1 MAQQIF
7 TQRPKNAQEFLKQL
21 EDLAKLNR
29 QSQLRTG
36 YETSSNTPYVLPGS
50 QRVGTA
56 LEGSRNSQLTM
67 PEVAGYVPEEIPT
80 EQPSLTV
87 DDFISQFTDSVT
99 QSQTPQA
106 IASTADGGTLY
117 SDGRIR
123 YSDGSV
129 RQGDASAQ
137 PISSQQ
143 DGSVLYSDRSVRVK
157 VSPVA
162 SVQGNRVQM
171 SDGSILPNGF
181 VEMLYGS
188 GIEGISK
195 GLFGTEQTVTQ
206 PYGNINPIEPTP
218 GNVNYGTD
226 LRTRDLPSKEIYFPV
241 GAEVVQILEDD
252 GTRFGDKSGHQG
264 YGNSVLLRLSS
275 GEMLRLSHLANLGDV
290 QVGQSIPA
298 GTYVGTT
305 GQTGNTYG
313 EHLDVEYYNPQGQID
328 DPKNFSGFTQPQTF
342 SEQGK
347 TNTLSSPS
355 NPVKVEPQGQVLGAS
370 TSAPSMTP
378 TQEFEAKPFA
388 NIDKPVTT
396 SQQPS
401 ILESAATSIGAPEYG
416 VSERAQANQVPF
428 IAQAAGDLV
437 DTGARA
443 LGIKTDF
450 GVSELFTGGKPTVN
464 TDQSLVGQA
473 YADEGDDLPEYK
485 EAQSFIDVLSN
496 IGSKLGLGNVNTKL
510 SSSEIPQAGEG
521 LKGLQSPV
529 SANIFQKPA
538 VSSLALSSRIGEAS
552 APASLDLA
560 ESPVSGQ
567 SAQINQAVK
576 SPANPAQSPTPSAQI
591 FSSSKSAPQASY
603 GSSSSNQNVSRSSSQ
618 PSQSSQSQQSYPKQ
632 TNTSLNYTPAKP
644 YTPAKVSTPA
654 KTLNYTPAKP
664 YTPNIAPAPV
674 SQASAQVK
682 PQSAPSS
689 NIFSKAISAIKTI
702 FRR

>member
-21 EDLAKLNR
+21 EDLAKLNK
-29 QSQLRTG
+29 QSQLKTG

-56 LEGSRNSQLTM
+56 LEGTRNGQLTM

-195 GLFGTEQTVTQ
+195 GLFGREQAVTQ

-218 GNVNYGTD
+218 GNVNLGTD

-241 GAEVVQILEDD
+241 GAEVVQVLEDD

-290 QVGQSIPA
+290 QAGQSIPA

-328 DPKNFSGFTQPQTF
+328 DPKNFSGFTQPQNF
-342 SEQGK
+342 AEQGK

-370 TSAPSMTP
+370 TSVPIMTP
-378 TQEFEAKPFA
+378 TQEFQTKPFA

-396 SQQPS
+396 SQKPS

-416 VSERAQANQVPF
+416 VSERAQVNKVPF

-464 TDQSLVGQA
+464 TDQSLIGQA
-473 YADEGDDLPEYK
+473 YAGEDTPEYK
-485 EAQSFIDVLSN
+485 DSISFMDVLSN

-510 SSSEIPQAGEG
+510 SSSELPQAGEG

-552 APASLDLA
+552 SPAGVNVG

-576 SPANPAQSPTPSAQI
+576 SPANPAQSPTPSAQM
-591 FSSSKSAPQASY
+591 FSSANSAPQSSY
-603 GSSSSNQNVSRSSSQ
+603 GSSSSSQNISKSSSQ
-618 PSQSSQSQQSYPKQ
+618 PSQSSQPKQ

-644 YTPAKVSTPA
+644 YTPAKVFTPA
-654 KTLNYTPAKP
+654 PTKSLNYTPANFSP
-664 YTPNIAPAPV
+664 VQQAPV
-674 SQASAQVK
+674 SQASAQIK
-682 PQSAPSS
+682 PQSAP
-689 NIFSKAISAIKTI
+689 
-702 FRR
+702 